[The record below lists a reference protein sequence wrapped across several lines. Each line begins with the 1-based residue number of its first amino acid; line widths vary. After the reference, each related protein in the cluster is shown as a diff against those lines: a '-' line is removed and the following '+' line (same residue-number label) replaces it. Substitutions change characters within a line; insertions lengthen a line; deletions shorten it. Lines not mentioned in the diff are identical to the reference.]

1 MRRTS
6 HATPKPK
13 VPQTFDGYLARLSSD
28 QRAALQKLREDIRAA
43 ASGAEECICYGVP
56 AFRLNGKFLVAMGAT
71 SKHCAFYPG
80 SAVQELG
87 AVLKGYDTGKG
98 TVRFPANQPLPAALV
113 RRLVRARIV
122 KGRFADA
129 A

>member
-6 HATPKPK
+6 RAAPKPK

-28 QRAALQKLREDIRAA
+28 ERAALQQLREDIRAA
-43 ASGAEECICYGVP
+43 APGAQECICYGVP
-56 AFRLNGKFLVAMGAT
+56 AFRLDGRFLVAMGAT

-87 AVLKGYDTGKG
+87 VALKDYDTGKG

-113 RRLVRARIV
+113 RRLVRARMV
-122 KGRFADA
+122 KGGFGDA

>member
-6 HATPKPK
+6 GAAPKAK
-13 VPQTFDGYLARLSSD
+13 VSQTVAGYLARLNSE

-43 ASGAEECICYGVP
+43 VPGAEECICYGVP
-56 AFRLNGKFLVAMGAT
+56 AFRLKGRFLVAMGAT

-80 SAVQELG
+80 SAVQDLG
-87 AVLKGYDTGKG
+87 VALKDYDTGKG
-98 TVRFPANQPLPAALV
+98 TVRFPANQPLPATLV

-122 KGRFADA
+122 KGGFGDA